1 MHPSR
6 LAPLPRSFRPPLRQP
21 RSLTA
26 TTHVPRNV
34 WQRNQPIV
42 FASPQ
47 QHRDYWGGIHKKDAG
62 LAFAE
67 QMARERANEEV
78 EDTASENSTST
89 PGQSPGRT
97 TKSKKDKVI
106 QLRQTFERSIPAL
119 QELNNDLD
127 KLFKDRKTRTRAEIT
142 AASDLLLDIIDQLET
157 VHKLAGKTSN
167 KLCEK
172 LSKLVSED
180 IAETV
185 SIGRQTAP
193 PSPDPWTTDEDSAG
207 EASPDSRVAV
217 EFEHSI
223 NSIIEEKE
231 FESEVEE
238 PEESETEP
246 EVSTMSTFN
255 NGPDYKPL
263 ERFNTTAAKIA
274 ARQAASKS
282 SQQRHWS
289 HTLYNDAEG
298 KNVECIYTTTI
309 EDSEKHL
316 QQFLNDSVISFDMEW
331 IYPERNPT
339 SLRQNVALIQIA
351 NESTILMVHIARM
364 GLSPADPL
372 PPQSEDTV
380 EKLLPPTL
388 RKIIESPDILKTNVN
403 SVGDHRRLHKFFKIE
418 PKGVFE
424 LSDMHNLV
432 KATLEGQG
440 KTPGRALRALAKL
453 SNEYLGLPLDKGDV
467 RVSDWTRHCTADQ
480 VHYAA
485 NDAYAGI
492 RIFDILYRKWQSFS
506 PRPAFPSP
514 RNIHEYP
521 NTNSTYTT
529 ATGNRYTINDRVI
542 VSKTTPTTSGSVTV
556 SVSVSETETTNRDP
570 ETGEAAGTKKSP
582 WPTSWTT
589 PPSSS
594 TDPYAPIPP
603 LPYSPADPHAPAKH
617 LAETWQSTYSNP
629 YKLTNSII
637 RAYSLWHIGRL
648 EVHEICSFWEIK
660 EMTAAGYILKA
671 IAQGGVEF
679 DEDRLAGVKRFIS
692 PVIQGRLGY
701 GGGGGGA
708 RRRGEGK
715 AGDGF

>member
-1 MHPSR
+1 MNSSR

-26 TTHVPRNV
+26 TTHVQRNL

-42 FASPQ
+42 FASQQ
-47 QHRDYWGGIHKKDAG
+47 QHRDYWGGARRRDAG

-67 QMARERANEEV
+67 QMTKERASEEV

-89 PGQSPGRT
+89 PDQSPGRT
-97 TKSKKDKVI
+97 TKLKEDKVI
-106 QLRQTFERSIPAL
+106 RLRQTFEQSIPAL
-119 QELNNDLD
+119 QELNNDLE

-142 AASDLLLDIIDQLET
+142 AASDLLLDILDQLES

-207 EASPDSRVAV
+207 EGSPNSRVAV

-223 NSIIEEKE
+223 SSIIEEKE

-238 PEESETEP
+238 PEESDLEP
-246 EVSTMSTFN
+246 EVPIMPTSN
-255 NGPDYKPL
+255 HEPNYKPL

-274 ARQAASKS
+274 ARQAVSANSP
-282 SQQRHWS
+282 QRFWS

-298 KNVECIYTTTI
+298 KNVECIYATTI

-316 QQFLNDSVISFDMEW
+316 QQFLNDPVIGFDMEW
-331 IYPERNPT
+331 VYPEKDAT
-339 SLRQNVALIQIA
+339 SMRQNVALIQIA
-351 NESTILMVHIARM
+351 NESTVLMMHIARM
-364 GLSPADPL
+364 GLSPNDPL

-403 SVGDHRRLHKFFKIE
+403 SVGDHRRLHRFFKVE

-424 LSDMHNLV
+424 LSDMYNLV

-440 KTPGRALRALAKL
+440 KPPKRALRALSKL

-467 RVSDWTRHCTADQ
+467 RISNWSRHCTADQ

-485 NDAYAGI
+485 NDAYAGL
-492 RIFDILYRKWQSFS
+492 RIFDILYRQWQTLS

-514 RNIHEYP
+514 RNIHEYA
-521 NTNSTYTT
+521 NTTSTYTT
-529 ATGNRYTINDRVI
+529 TSGRRYVVNDRLT
-542 VSKTTPTTSGSVTV
+542 VSKTTPTTSGTVTV
-556 SVSVSETETTNRDP
+556 SYSVSETETTNRDP
-570 ETGEAAGTKKSP
+570 ESIDGIPNPGSESSPESETQAPRKPTP
-582 WPTSWTT
+582 WPTSWTL
-589 PPSSS
+589 PPS
-594 TDPYAPIPP
+594 AM
-603 LPYSPADPHAPAKH
+603 DPHATAKNITENW
-617 LAETWQSTYSNP
+617 LSTYPNP
-629 YKLTNSII
+629 HKLTNSIV
-637 RAYSLWHIGRL
+637 RAYALWHVGGL
-648 EVHEICSFWEIK
+648 EVPEICSFWEIK

-671 IAQGGVEF
+671 TKQEGVEF
-679 DEDRLAGVKRFIS
+679 DEKRLQDVMKFIPPGLQERWFGVPRMM
-692 PVIQGRLGY
+692 GRKGN
-701 GGGGGGA
+701 
-708 RRRGEGK
+708 EI
-715 AGDGF
+715 